1 MDSRELGRWGED
13 LAKNA
18 LSRMGWR
25 ILDRNVRIG
34 GGEVDIVALD
44 GDELVMVEVRVRR
57 VGKLLPPALSVGPR
71 KLKSLIRAGSSYVSL
86 LGWEKPWRIDVFG
99 ITVDRDDRWAIEH
112 VKDVTAGRV

>member
-1 MDSRELGRWGED
+1 MDSRELGQWGED
-13 LAKNA
+13 LAKSA
-18 LSRMGWR
+18 LERMGWR

-34 GGEVDIVALD
+34 GGELDIVALD

-57 VGKLLPPALSVGPR
+57 VGELLPPALSVGPR
-71 KLKSLIRAGSSYVSL
+71 KLKNLVRAGSTYASL

-99 ITVDRDDRWAIEH
+99 ITVDVNDRWDIEH